1 MKLSRPVFIIP
12 REMISRDQF
21 ARSRTAHSDSSLFGA
36 VFFLGSALCDIAE
49 SGALREKY
57 V

>member
-21 ARSRTAHSDSSLFGA
+21 ARSPNRSQHSSLFGA